1 MGAPLRI
8 VRADGAVWTFDGFV
22 RPQYQP
28 RARSTDHPVEGG
40 GMVTDNIVV
49 QPQRVTVEGIVT
61 ETPFEAYGQPIGAA
75 RLDAARAF
83 LRGAQGNL
91 VDVQLPL
98 GTLANYSLNGW
109 THEQNGRRS
118 LRFRLDLR
126 EIQVVQ
132 AATVEIPADAPRPD
146 VAADVADEVDVGG
159 QPTED
164 VDTEVEADQAE
175 DNTSTLAAIFG
186 ATE

>member
-1 MGAPLRI
+1 MAVPLRI
-8 VRADGAVWTFDGFV
+8 VRADGAVWTFDGFL

-40 GMVTDNIVV
+40 SMVTDNIVV
-49 QPQRVTVEGIVT
+49 QPQRVTVVGVVT
-61 ETPFEAYGQPIGAA
+61 ETPFKTYGQPIGP
-75 RLDAARAF
+75 RRVDAARAF
-83 LRGAQGNL
+83 LLAAQGGL

-98 GTLANYSLNGW
+98 GTLSGYSLNGW
-109 THEQNGRRS
+109 THEQDGRRS

-126 EIQVVQ
+126 EIQVAQ
-132 AATVEIPADAPRPD
+132 AATVEIPADAPRED

-159 QPTED
+159 QPTAE
-164 VDTEVEADQAE
+164 VDTEAEADQDE

-186 ATE
+186 GTE

>member
-1 MGAPLRI
+1 MATPLRI
-8 VRADGAVWTFDGFV
+8 VRADGAVWTFDGFL
-22 RPQYQP
+22 RPQYDP

-40 GMVTDNIVV
+40 SMVTDNIIV
-49 QPQRVTVEGIVT
+49 QPQRVTVVGVVT
-61 ETPFEAYGQPIGAA
+61 ETPFQAYGQPVGP
-75 RLDAARAF
+75 RRVDAAIAF

-98 GTLANYSLNGW
+98 GTLSSYSLNGW
-109 THEQNGRRS
+109 SHEQNGRRS
-118 LRFRLDLR
+118 LHFSLDLR
-126 EIQVVQ
+126 EIQVAQ
-132 AATVEIPADAPRPD
+132 AATVEIPADAPRED

-175 DNTSTLAAIFG
+175 ENTSTLAAIFG